1 MDDGIVLLVV
11 DGDADYLQLAKGL
24 AQNLGHTCI
33 VAGNAEEAM
42 AKYRRILPDAVLMD
56 IVMPVPRGLEALAVI
71 LTEDP
76 EAHFLFVS
84 GLEDAVG
91 ELVRGFGQELGIHKK
106 PRTADQ
112 LEAILQVVEPRVE
125 PRVAPRTVLP
135 PVC

>member
-11 DGDADYLQLAKGL
+11 DGDWDYLQLAKGL

-33 VAGNAEEAM
+33 VAGDAEEAV
-42 AKYRRILPDAVLMD
+42 AKYRSILPDAVLMD

-91 ELVRGFGQELGIHKK
+91 ESVRGFGRELSIHKK

-112 LEAILQVVEPRVE
+112 LNAILKDVKPTVE

-135 PVC
+135 PAC